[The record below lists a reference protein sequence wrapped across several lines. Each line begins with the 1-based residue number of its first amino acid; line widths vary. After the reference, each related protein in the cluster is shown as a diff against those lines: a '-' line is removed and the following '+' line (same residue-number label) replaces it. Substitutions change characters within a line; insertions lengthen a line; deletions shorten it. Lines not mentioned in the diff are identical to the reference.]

1 MKKINYGYSICIL
14 ITGLLISSNG
24 LKAQITHR
32 FVNNQTQSWISLNTT
47 ERFTT
52 KWGMVADVHY
62 RANKIFA
69 DPNFY
74 FVRAG
79 VNYWLKDNI
88 TFTLG
93 YAHMWLAPTT
103 IGWHTFSNENRVYE
117 QAQIISKIGNVT
129 VLHRIRN
136 EQRWQEKIAADTST
150 HTNKFTDRIR
160 YLASF
165 TIPIMKNSHLPAL
178 VLSDELS
185 MQTGKEVVY
194 NVFDQNRLFLGI
206 KQNISKRLSFDL
218 GYMLVDQEKADGYH
232 YDQNHTFRLFFY
244 YQPDLRKHG

>member
-1 MKKINYGYSICIL
+1 MLRYYFLSIIVLCL
-14 ITGLLISSNG
+14 FFNSN
-24 LKAQITHR
+24 AQVKTR
-32 FVNNQTQSWISLNTT
+32 VVNNQTQSWISLNTT
-47 ERFTT
+47 ERFTS
-52 KWGMVADVHY
+52 KWGIVADIHY
-62 RANKIFA
+62 RANQIFVN
-69 DPNFY
+69 PNFY

-103 IGWHTFSNENRVYE
+103 IGWHTFSNENRIYE
-117 QAQIISKIGNVT
+117 QAQIVSKIGNVT
-129 VLHRIRN
+129 MLHRIRN
-136 EQRWQEKIAADTST
+136 EQRWQEKIATDTST

-160 YLASF
+160 CLASF
-165 TIPIMKNSHLPAL
+165 TIPIVKNPHFPSL
-178 VLSDELS
+178 VLSDEMSL
-185 MQTGKEVVY
+185 QTGKEVVY

-206 KQNISKRLSFDL
+206 KENISKRFSFDL
-218 GYMLVDQEKADGYH
+218 GYMLVNQEKADGYH

>member
-14 ITGLLISSNG
+14 ITGLLIFSNG

-47 ERFTT
+47 ERFTS

-129 VLHRIRN
+129 MLHRIRN

-165 TIPIMKNSHLPAL
+165 TIPIVKNFYFPAI

-206 KQNISKRLSFDL
+206 KQTISKRLSFDL